1 MKNKGHLYMLITAFL
16 WSLGGI
22 FIKLIP
28 LNAVAINGL
37 RSIIAL
43 VFFFN
48 YERKFK
54 KKLNKKIILAAFCLI
69 MTNNL
74 YVLANKMTTAANAI
88 VLQYTAPIFVLLL
101 QSIYTK
107 TYPSKQKVGI
117 IFLAFSGMVLF
128 FFDQMDG
135 GQMLGNLLAIL
146 AGIFFAGVFFVN
158 SLEGASSQDA
168 SKLSFLMSFLLAIPF
183 YHGFEQM
190 NLTSIIALLAL
201 GILQLGLAYI
211 FFAKAI
217 TLTSPVSSS
226 LMSLIETLLNP
237 LWVFLFLHE
246 SPSIF
251 AFIGGSIVLGAII
264 LNILFDK
271 KIATS

>member
-43 VFFFN
+43 VFFFI
-48 YERKFK
+48 YERNFK
-54 KKLNKKIILAAFCLI
+54 IKLNKKIILAAFCLI